1 MAPCPLEPRSA
12 AAEVGADGR
21 VTAWLSTQTP
31 HQDRFGLAGTLGV
44 DPGQIRVVAPDV
56 GGGFGAK
63 MLGVEEILV
72 VWLARRLGRAARWTE
87 SRSESMVALGH
98 GRAQEVR
105 YTLGGTR
112 DGKVLAYRLEV
123 LQDSGAYPA
132 LGAFLPHLTH
142 LMASGVYAIPKIEF
156 SSVSVVTNTTP
167 TTAFRG
173 AGRPEATQTIERAL
187 DAFASEIGMDPAEV
201 RRVNFIDGEFPHKT
215 ASGATY
221 DSGDYAGALDLALRA
236 ADYDELRAE
245 QTRRREDGGAKQ
257 LGIGVSSYVE
267 VTNGIAET
275 EFGDVEITPDGG
287 AIVRTG
293 SFSHGQGHETTF
305 AMIAAERLGLPIEKV
320 TVVKGDT
327 DDIPKGTGTYGS
339 KSTQIGGMAA
349 ALAAETVVEQAKSL
363 AADYLEASADDVV
376 LDDVHGR
383 FHVVGAPEPAISWAE
398 LASRAAG
405 DGRLA
410 ELKAEHEFQGI
421 PTFPFGA
428 HVAVVEVDTD
438 TGAVELLK
446 LVAVDDAGTL
456 INPLLAEGQ
465 VHGGVATGV
474 GQALF
479 EAVALRRR
487 RQSAHRHVH
496 GLRVPVRRR
505 AAVLRGG
512 RDGDADAGERAR
524 RQGDRRVGDDRL
536 DARRPRRGA
545 RCACAA
551 RRDARRHAR
560 ERRERLAGAARGSV
574 TPPVVALLG
583 LGEAGSRLAADLEAA
598 GADVRGY
605 DPDGEAGADLPGRAS
620 EPETAVAGADVV
632 LSVNSATGRA
642 RGSVG
647 RAAGAAR
654 RGPLRR
660 PEHRAAGAE
669 ARAGGARR
677 ARRASRTSRCSAPF
691 RRAGSARRRSRP
703 EPERT
708 RSPTRSG
715 RSGMPVE
722 VVSDTPGDA
731 ATLKLLRSVF
741 MKGLAAA
748 AIESLRRGRGRRPR
762 GVAAR
767 RDRRGDRRAVPRPPA
782 RGQPAARGAAGRR
795 DGGARRRCSSSS
807 GSSRGSPLPPRPSS
821 PTSGRRTPGERHGA
835 QRPRPHARRGRV
847 RPARARRPRR
857 ADSADRRRHPR
868 RGASPSSAS
877 PASRSS
883 RTTRRPPSARRSSP
897 ASSRESRRS
906 GR

>member
-1 MAPCPLEPRSA
+1 MGRPLVAQDVVRFVGDIVAIVVSEAAVTGADAAELVYVDYGPLPVVVAPGDAAKEETLLFPDVGTNVAARAGSPDFDASFFDGCEAIVSGTLVSQRMAPCPLEPRSA

-112 DGKVLAYRLEV
+112 DGQVLAYRLEV

-287 AIVRTG
+287 AVVRTG

-349 ALAAETVVEQAKSL
+349 ALAAEMVVEQAKSL
-363 AADYLEASADDVV
+363 AADYLEASADDLV

-479 EAVALRRR
+479 EAVLYDADGNPLTGTFTGYEFPSAAELPSFEVVEMETPTPVNALGAKGIGESGTIGSTPAVHGAVLDALAPHGVTHVDMPANGENVWRALR
-487 RQSAHRHVH
+487 
-496 GLRVPVRRR
+496 
-505 AAVLRGG
+505 
-512 RDGDADAGERAR
+512 
-524 RQGDRRVGDDRL
+524 
-536 DARRPRRGA
+536 
-545 RCACAA
+545 
-551 RRDARRHAR
+551 
-560 ERRERLAGAARGSV
+560 
-574 TPPVVALLG
+574 
-583 LGEAGSRLAADLEAA
+583 
-598 GADVRGY
+598 
-605 DPDGEAGADLPGRAS
+605 
-620 EPETAVAGADVV
+620 
-632 LSVNSATGRA
+632 
-642 RGSVG
+642 
-647 RAAGAAR
+647 
-654 RGPLRR
+654 
-660 PEHRAAGAE
+660 E
-669 ARAGGARR
+669 AR
-677 ARRASRTSRCSAPF
+677 
-691 RRAGSARRRSRP
+691 
-703 EPERT
+703 
-708 RSPTRSG
+708 
-715 RSGMPVE
+715 
-722 VVSDTPGDA
+722 
-731 ATLKLLRSVF
+731 
-741 MKGLAAA
+741 
-748 AIESLRRGRGRRPR
+748 
-762 GVAAR
+762 
-767 RDRRGDRRAVPRPPA
+767 
-782 RGQPAARGAAGRR
+782 
-795 DGGARRRCSSSS
+795 
-807 GSSRGSPLPPRPSS
+807 
-821 PTSGRRTPGERHGA
+821 
-835 QRPRPHARRGRV
+835 
-847 RPARARRPRR
+847 
-857 ADSADRRRHPR
+857 
-868 RGASPSSAS
+868 
-877 PASRSS
+877 
-883 RTTRRPPSARRSSP
+883 
-897 ASSRESRRS
+897 
-906 GR
+906 